1 MITVVGLGFVGLT
14 TALGFSQKNFKV
26 YGYDVDQYK
35 ISSIKKCRIPFY
47 EPHLDKAC
55 KTYLGNNFII
65 ADSLQEAVSKSRIVF
80 YCVGTPSGENGSADL
95 THLYKAVEETLKG
108 LDKDNYKVLVIK
120 STIPPSTTQDKI
132 KPFVEKLGFTVG
144 KDIGLANNPEFLREG
159 YAWDDFV
166 HPDRIVIGVEDKKTI
181 EILNHCYKPFAAPIH
196 KVSLNTGEF
205 IKYLS
210 NTLFSSLISY
220 SNEMS
225 MVANSIGGIDIPKS
239 FKILHEDKRWFGK
252 PAKMTSY
259 VYPGCGFGGYCLPK
273 DTMAIRSISDTKGFS
288 PKILQ
293 SVIETNSLIKNFVV
307 DRLIREIKPNQAI
320 GILGLSFKPDSDD
333 VRETPAKDIIEKLLK
348 KGYSNLYAYD
358 PMAIEVFKKTYN
370 IDIHYLNSLENIV
383 QKADVFVLLTA
394 WKEFK
399 EKQDLL
405 KQKPLYDF
413 RYFL

>member
-26 YGYDVDQYK
+26 YGYDIDKDK

-65 ADSLQEAVSKSRIVF
+65 ADSLQEAVSKSKIVF
-80 YCVGTPSGENGSADL
+80 YCVGTPSSEDGSADL
-95 THLYKAVEETLKG
+95 TYLYEAIEKTLNG
-108 LDKDNYKVLVIK
+108 LNEDNYKVLVIK
-120 STIPPSTTQDKI
+120 STIPPSTTQEKI
-132 KPFVEKLGFTVG
+132 KPFIKKLGFTVG

-159 YAWDDFV
+159 YAWDDFI
-166 HPDRIVIGVEDKKTI
+166 HPDRIVIGVEDEKSI
-181 EILNHCYKPFAAPIH
+181 EILSYCYKPFAAPIH
-196 KVSLNTGEF
+196 KVSLTTGEF

-210 NTLFSSLISY
+210 NTLLSSLISY

-225 MVANSIGGIDIPKS
+225 MVANSIGGIDIPKA
-239 FKILHEDKRWFGK
+239 FKILHDDKRWFGQ
-252 PAKMTSY
+252 PAKMISY
-259 VYPGCGFGGYCLPK
+259 VYPGCGFGGYCLSK
-273 DTMAIRSISDTKGFS
+273 DTMAIRSISEMKGFS

-307 DRLIREIKPNQAI
+307 NHLIREIKPNQAI

-333 VRETPAKDIIEKLLK
+333 VRETPAKDIIEKLLE

-358 PMAIEVFKKTYN
+358 PMAVEVFKKTYN
-370 IDIHYLNSLENIV
+370 IDIHYLNSLEDIV
-383 QKADVFVLLTA
+383 QKVDVLVLLTA
-394 WKEFK
+394 WEEFK
-399 EKQDLL
+399 KKQDLL
-405 KQKPLYDF
+405 KQKPLFDF

>member
-26 YGYDVDQYK
+26 YGYDIDKDK

-80 YCVGTPSGENGSADL
+80 YCVGTPSSEDGSADL
-95 THLYKAVEETLKG
+95 TYLYEAIEKTLSG
-108 LDKDNYKVLVIK
+108 LNKDNYKVLVIK
-120 STIPPSTTQDKI
+120 STIPPSTTQEKI
-132 KPFVEKLGFTVG
+132 KPFIEKLGFTVG

-159 YAWDDFV
+159 CAWDDFI
-166 HPDRIVIGVEDKKTI
+166 HPDRIVIGVEDEKSI
-181 EILNHCYKPFAAPIH
+181 EILSYCYKPFAAPIH
-196 KVSLNTGEF
+196 KVSLTTGEF

-210 NTLFSSLISY
+210 NTLLSSLISY

-225 MVANSIGGIDIPKS
+225 MVANSIGGIDIPKA
-239 FKILHEDKRWFGK
+239 FKILHDDKRWFGQ
-252 PAKMTSY
+252 PAKMISY

-273 DTMAIRSISDTKGFS
+273 DTMAICSISEMKGFS

-307 DRLIREIKPNQAI
+307 NHLTKEIKPNQAI

-333 VRETPAKDIIEKLLK
+333 VRETPAKDIIEKLLE

-358 PMAIEVFKKTYN
+358 PMAVEVFKKTYN
-370 IDIHYLNSLENIV
+370 IDIHYLNSLEDIV
-383 QKADVFVLLTA
+383 QKADVLVLLTA

-399 EKQDLL
+399 EREGLL

>member
-1 MITVVGLGFVGLT
+1 MIAIVGLGFVGLT

-26 YGYDVDQYK
+26 YGYDINK
-35 ISSIKKCRIPFY
+35 HRISLIKKCQIPFY
-47 EPHLDKAC
+47 EPHLENAC

-65 ADSLQEAVSKSRIVF
+65 ADSLQEAVSKSEVIF
-80 YCVGTPSGENGSADL
+80 YCVGTPSGEDGSADL
-95 THLYKAVEETLKG
+95 TYLYNAIDETLKG

-120 STIPPSTTQDKI
+120 STIPPSTTQEKI
-132 KPFVEKLGFTVG
+132 KPFIEKLGFTVG

-159 YAWDDFV
+159 CAWDDFI
-166 HPDRIVIGVEDKKTI
+166 HPDRIVIGVEDQKSS
-181 EILNHCYKPFAAPIH
+181 EILNHCYKAFVAPIH

-210 NTLFSSLISY
+210 NTLLSSLISY

-225 MVANSIGGIDIPKS
+225 MVANSIGGIDIPKA
-239 FKILHEDKRWFGK
+239 FKILHEDKRWFGQ

-273 DTMAIRSISDTKGFS
+273 DTMAIRSISDAKGFS

-307 DRLIREIKPNQAI
+307 DCLIKEIKPNQAI

-333 VRETPAKDIIEKLLK
+333 VRETPSKDIIEKLLER
-348 KGYSNLYAYD
+348 GYSNLYAYD
-358 PMAIEVFKKTYN
+358 PMAVEVFKKAYN
-370 IDIHYLNSLENIV
+370 INIHYLDSLEDIV
-383 QKADVFVLLTA
+383 QKADFLVLLTA
-394 WKEFK
+394 WNQFK
-399 EKQDLL
+399 ERQDLL
-405 KQKPLYDF
+405 KRKPLYDF